1 MKKPRLLTNRQVGEL
16 QEILNKRQR
25 ITIRL
30 TDGELVRI
38 QQAALASDKKLAEFI
53 RRAVLDR
60 APAVQTGMFDGH
72 PAGRTGGKR

>member
-53 RRAVLDR
+53 RRAVLDKA
-60 APAVQTGMFDGH
+60 APVQVDLFDK
-72 PAGRTGGKR
+72 AATKQAKR